1 MCSLTIECVLLP
13 AHNETLATS
22 AAVHP
27 PLSSHQLPPPIQ
39 AAVLLLSLPPPT
51 LCVALS
57 LSQLIHLRLW
67 CLLPENLCVR
77 VCVCVCVCARD
88 ILHSHVCLSG
98 RYIGAYPHANTH
110 THIHTHT
117 HHHRPRTCCTHRV
130 LRVKLSRRHAS
141 CGSVRVAVLSTRLTS
156 VRRCRTTIGRHGNGV
171 SIYCA

>member
-1 MCSLTIECVLLP
+1 MFSYLHTMRLSRHLLP
-13 AHNETLATS
+13 FILPSPRTNCRRRSKPPSCFPPNALRGPVSFAVDTPSIVVLAPREP
-22 AAVHP
+22 V
-27 PLSSHQLPPPIQ
+27 
-39 AAVLLLSLPPPT
+39 
-51 LCVALS
+51 C
-57 LSQLIHLRLW
+57 
-67 CLLPENLCVR
+67 

>member
-67 CLLPENLCVR
+67 CLLPENLCVCACVCVR
-77 VCVCVCVCARD
+77 VCVCPRHPA
-88 ILHSHVCLSG
+88 LTCLPVWKVYRRIS
-98 RYIGAYPHANTH
+98 ACK
-110 THIHTHT
+110 HTHT
-117 HHHRPRTCCTHRV
+117 HTHTHTSPPPTH
-130 LRVKLSRRHAS
+130 LLHAS
-141 CGSVRVAVLSTRLTS
+141 GSASKALAPPRVVW
-156 VRRCRTTIGRHGNGV
+156 
-171 SIYCA
+171 